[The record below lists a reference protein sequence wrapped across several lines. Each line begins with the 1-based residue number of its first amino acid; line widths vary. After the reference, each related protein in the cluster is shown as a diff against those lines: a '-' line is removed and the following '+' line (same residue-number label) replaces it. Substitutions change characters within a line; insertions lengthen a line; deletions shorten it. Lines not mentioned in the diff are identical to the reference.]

1 MWNNLSK
8 GLLAATL
15 VVGALAAYLFWDYAA
30 QYRRADESEKK
41 AEVVSKEKADEL
53 ARLKKAQDEMLKSLQ
68 KEVEKGEVTINR
80 LADRL
85 SVQIL
90 DKILFASGEAAIS
103 AKGRGVLT
111 RVGKV
116 LADARG
122 KDKVIRIEGHTDNVP
137 IGESLREKFPTNWE
151 LSTARATNVVRLLI
165 ESSKIP
171 PGALEAAGLGEHHPV
186 AGNDTPEGRRQN
198 RRIEII
204 LYPRVQSL
212 AEELP
217 KTKAQP
223 AGASKPAS

>member
-1 MWNNLSK
+1 MWNSLSK
-8 GLLAATL
+8 VLLAVIL
-15 VVGALAAYLFWDYAA
+15 VVGALAAYLFWDYAE

-41 AEVVSKEKADEL
+41 AAAVSKEKTDEL

-165 ESSKIP
+165 ESAKIP
-171 PGALEAAGLGEHHPV
+171 PDALEAAGLGEHHPV

-212 AEELP
+212 AEGLP
-217 KTKAQP
+217 KPKEQP
-223 AGASKPAS
+223 AGAGKPAS